1 MFKLTASALAAAL
14 ILAPA
19 ALADEIKQVTLTHE
33 YDAALLSTDEGA
45 SVILGDLEQATK
57 RLCTS
62 RIPAYGGTYTD
73 KACVE
78 GLMLAAV
85 KEIHAAQTKAGV
97 MVAPRFEQMALT
109 QLASAE

>member
-19 ALADEIKQVTLTHE
+19 ALADEVKQVTLTHK

-45 SVILGDLEQATK
+45 SVILGDLEQATE

-62 RIPAYGGTYTD
+62 RIPAYGGMYTD
-73 KACVE
+73 KACAE
-78 GLMLAAV
+78 GLMASAV
-85 KEIHAAQTKAGV
+85 KEIYAAQTEAGV
-97 MVAPRFEQMALT
+97 RIAPAFERVALT

>member
-1 MFKLTASALAAAL
+1 MFKRTASALAAAL

-19 ALADEIKQVTLTHE
+19 ALADDVKQVTLTHQ

-45 SVILGDLEQATK
+45 SVILSDLKQATE

-62 RIPAYGGTYTD
+62 RIPAYGGMYTD
-73 KACVE
+73 KACAE
-78 GLMLAAV
+78 GLMVAAV

-97 MVAPRFEQMALT
+97 MIAPSFERVALT